1 MRAFGPQV
9 QALVTQ
15 PPCSVYLVEVKVT
28 GVPRVPM
35 LRHRAPAAKGVMLS
49 RVRQAGVGARCIP
62 QLMQRTRIRAR
73 TRPPTRSLTM
83 IATRGRLGTCQ
94 QPVLSARPQERGHRW
109 PGSCSTHNLVAV
121 VEAAQGIRRRPRLLV
136 RGWPLWVSCLLC
148 ICFQQQVQKQDWN
161 DWNKRQAGRPAT
173 RLQLDRLYSLR

>member
-1 MRAFGPQV
+1 
-9 QALVTQ
+9 
-15 PPCSVYLVEVKVT
+15 
-28 GVPRVPM
+28 
-35 LRHRAPAAKGVMLS
+35 
-49 RVRQAGVGARCIP
+49 
-62 QLMQRTRIRAR
+62 
-73 TRPPTRSLTM
+73 M

-109 PGSCSTHNLVAV
+109 PGSCSTHDLVAV

-161 DWNKRQAGRPAT
+161 DWNKRRAGRPAT
-173 RLQLDRLYSLR
+173 RLQLDRLDSLDPRLTHSIFAKGHGFYPTSSLIGPARYTDMSKPPAVAVLVATRDLGRAISSQEQQRGDRARAQHCRCAMRQA